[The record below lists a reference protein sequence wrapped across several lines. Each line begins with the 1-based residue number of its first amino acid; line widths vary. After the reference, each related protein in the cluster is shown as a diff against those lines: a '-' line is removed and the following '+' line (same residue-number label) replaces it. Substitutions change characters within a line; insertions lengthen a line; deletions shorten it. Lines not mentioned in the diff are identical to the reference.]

1 MKTNDFEN
9 AIEALGC
16 NIEIIEMKTSG
27 GQVKL
32 CTGHIQQILI
42 YWDVFGRAFALHDAA
57 DPMAIAEDIYDNM
70 DLFSR
75 EAAYDLTFG

>member
-1 MKTNDFEN
+1 MKTNDFEK

-16 NIEIIEMKTSG
+16 NIEIIEVKTSG
-27 GQVKL
+27 GQVKI
-32 CTGHIQQILI
+32 CTGHIQQLLI

-75 EAAYDLTFG
+75 ETAYDLTF